1 MASSVPYEVTASVRR
16 NESLIIRGKSMR
28 IGGRDRRK
36 DLRKGEKYKNKCT
49 KLNSDRLVRSV
60 IQVCRKKGVGRNKP
74 RRLL

>member
-1 MASSVPYEVTASVRR
+1 MASSVPDEVTASVRR

-36 DLRKGEKYKNKCT
+36 DLRKGEKYKSKCT
-49 KLNSDRLVRSV
+49 KLKSDRFFRGV
-60 IQVCRKKGVGRNKP
+60 IQVCRKKRVRGNKP